1 MGATFSNIYPHLH
14 EKYFGKGKEAA
25 RLFGDITEISPV
37 MAYAKRN
44 KADTEGGGRTMV
56 FPITTALGSPV
67 NPTFVIGQAKAQGA
81 TAGSAMT
88 RNRWE
93 VSPTTIDAFAVWS
106 RDTILRANRNGNAG
120 YIANII
126 KEEMDARIKRL
137 RNMLCTVVTE
147 AGWGRVG
154 VIVSGATTS
163 LVLSST
169 YANRLEIGDD
179 LVASSSEDGAVLR
192 DSGTAAR
199 ITGIAVDAVAG
210 TTTLTMSADVASAGW
225 TAGDTLFMEGWRQNS
240 ATPTRL
246 VPAGTRIWA
255 PTTAPTDTFNGIV
268 RTGNPAYSAARFNCS
283 GISDHA
289 SAFIKLVLYA
299 QQKNGTKVDAI
310 ITSPEDVAIM
320 LRDAEANKIA
330 DVSGKMGPYEISFSG
345 IGVRT
350 SQGIVP
356 VQSDASFL
364 PGTALAGPWNSKT
377 EGPILAYTMDEINV
391 DDFDGNQ
398 MLRLAGSAAY
408 ESRMFFDGN
417 FIMPAIGLYS
427 LAYNLPTS

>member
-1 MGATFSNIYPHLH
+1 MGATFTTVYPHLH
-14 EKYFGKGKEAA
+14 EKYFGKGGQAS
-25 RLFGDITEISPV
+25 RLFTDITEISPV

-44 KADTEGGGRTMV
+44 KAETEGGGRTMV
-56 FPITTALGSPV
+56 FPVTTALGSAV
-67 NPTFVIGQAKAQGA
+67 NPTFSVGQAKAQGT

-93 VSPTTIDAFAVWS
+93 VSPTTIDAFAVWT
-106 RDTILRANRNGNAG
+106 RDAILKANRNGNVG
-120 YIANII
+120 YISNLI
-126 KEEMDARIKRL
+126 KEEIDARLTRL
-137 RNMLCTVVTE
+137 KNMLCTGVTE

-179 LVASSSEDGAVLR
+179 LVASSSESAAVLR
-192 DSGTAAR
+192 DSGTASR
-199 ITGIAVDAVAG
+199 ITGIAVDAVSG
-210 TTTLTMSADVASAGW
+210 TTTLTMSTDVAAAGW
-225 TAGDTLFMEGWRQNS
+225 AAGDTLFIEGWRQNS

-246 VPAGTRIWA
+246 VPSGTRIWA
-255 PTTAPTDTFNGIV
+255 PTTAPTDTFNGIA

-289 SAFIKLVLYA
+289 SAFIKMVLYA
-299 QQKNGTKVDAI
+299 QQKSGTKVDAI
-310 ITSPEDVAIM
+310 VTSPEDMDIM

-330 DVSGKMGPYEISFSG
+330 DASGKMGPYEISFSG

-364 PGTALAGPWNSKT
+364 PGTALAGPWNSPKD
-377 EGPILAYTMDEINV
+377 GPVLAYTMDLINV
-391 DDFDGNQ
+391 DDFDGLKMQ
-398 MLRLAGSAAY
+398 RLASSAAY
-408 ESRMFFDGN
+408 ETRIFFDGN
-417 FIMPAIGLYS
+417 FIMPSIGLYTI
-427 LAYNLPTS
+427 AYNLPSS